1 MQTERA
7 CAGANVP
14 LYMRK
19 CCLSKGTWCLY
30 EGFGMVVI
38 QRYRTKVKGT
48 GLGLNS
54 ANQHQR
60 RMSALGHKRTR
71 FAPQKRK
78 FMSGRRMS
86 ASATRR
92 HKVITE

>member
-38 QRYRTKVKGT
+38 QRYRTRVKGT

-60 RMSALGHKRTR
+60 RMSAIANSGHS
-71 FAPQKRK
+71 AAAHCIL
-78 FMSGRRMS
+78 RRVVLEPLKHS
-86 ASATRR
+86 CQN
-92 HKVITE
+92 